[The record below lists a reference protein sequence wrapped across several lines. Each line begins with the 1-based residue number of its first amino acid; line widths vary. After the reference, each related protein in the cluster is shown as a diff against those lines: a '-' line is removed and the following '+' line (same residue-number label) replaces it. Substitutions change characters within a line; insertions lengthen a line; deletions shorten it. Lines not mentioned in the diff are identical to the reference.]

1 MENKPVAE
9 QMSIEF
15 NKYFSEIAPK
25 LADKAAQTS
34 AKFYIQF
41 VICNSL

>member
-1 MENKPVAE
+1 MAD
-9 QMSIEF
+9 QMSIES
-15 NKYFSEIAPK
+15 NKYFTEIAPK

-34 AKFYIQF
+34 AKFYIHF